1 MKKLVA
7 VALTVLAVAAF
18 ATTASATGPISD
30 ETGVLCGVIDRDG
43 STILTTDSRLI
54 HWASGKVTLRCVAQG
69 TPGANIVVTEGFV
82 CGLGPFGTTTDSTNR
97 VGRNGEIQ
105 LSCTG
110 FAAPDAAPASAASS
124 GVGAS

>member
-30 ETGVLCGVIDRDG
+30 ESGVLCGVIDRDG
-43 STILTTDSRLI
+43 STVLTTDSRLI

-69 TPGANIVVTEGFV
+69 TPGANIVVTSGFV
-82 CGLGPFGTTTDSTNR
+82 CGLGQFGSTTDSTNR

-110 FAAPDAAPASAASS
+110 FAEPNADAALTSSS